1 MVILFIYMLGS
12 NVPIPFAR
20 MTHMYVTML
29 NKTPVGMMSILSGA
43 NLSRLSL
50 FSIGLSPFMTSMMVI
65 QLMTMAHLFWIDT
78 LSMNQVMMLQQWVTL
93 VLAIVSAAAMTF
105 MFHLTGNFYQ
115 ALAVILVW
123 TAGSMFVLWLGV
135 MNMRFGIGGTMTLV
149 LFNMILGSLQPL
161 QRSLRLLTTL
171 DHSAFILAALIIFG
185 LVDCIF
191 WVAFNRTYYRAD
203 LIDVSLRS
211 SVKPLTMPFGLNLG
225 GMMTYM
231 IGMAILTIPIILLQ
245 ASGGK
250 LRFLTFRF
258 QLWFCLLTS
267 FFLFYFFAFMQMN
280 PRDQAK
286 GLRDKNNYVLGV
298 RPGKPTARFIRNH
311 LLFTCFP
318 GALLNSLQL
327 TLGIIGSQFL
337 GKYTAFA
344 LIPMD
349 IVMVVMF
356 MNVIKDQFLVLTVP
370 KRYQSLMK
378 KEGM

>member
-1 MVILFIYMLGS
+1 
-12 NVPIPFAR
+12 
-20 MTHMYVTML
+20 
-29 NKTPVGMMSILSGA
+29 
-43 NLSRLSL
+43 
-50 FSIGLSPFMTSMMVI
+50 
-65 QLMTMAHLFWIDT
+65 
-78 LSMNQVMMLQQWVTL
+78 
-93 VLAIVSAAAMTF
+93 
-105 MFHLTGNFYQ
+105 
-115 ALAVILVW
+115 
-123 TAGSMFVLWLGV
+123 
-135 MNMRFGIGGTMTLV
+135 MTLV
-149 LFNMILGSLQPL
+149 LFNMILGSLRPL
-161 QRSLRLLTTL
+161 QRSLKMLAGLNHSTL
-171 DHSAFILAALIIFG
+171 ILAALIIFG
-185 LVDCIF
+185 LADCIF

-267 FFLFYFFAFMQMN
+267 FFLFYFFSFMQMN
-280 PRDQAK
+280 PREQAK
-286 GLRDKNNYVLGV
+286 GLRNKNSYVLGV

-318 GALLNSLQL
+318 GAVLNSIQL
-327 TLGIIGSQFL
+327 TFGLIGSQFL

-344 LIPMD
+344 LVPMD

-370 KRYQSLMK
+370 KRYQNLIK
-378 KEGM
+378 KEGV